1 MYVPPKY
8 TTFYQRMEPQ
18 LYFFAS
24 IAAVLAIWVFHFA
37 LCCPTSCLQGSDP
50 SSFCSSRGNQWISKG
65 SARERPYSSWSK
77 AAEVDP
83 SSFQGTLLPSPP
95 LWDEAPQRQH
105 SAPHCTKSFGKQEQ
119 AVAGGKATVHPALNT
134 TSAILPRKPQLSGIT
149 VHDEASY
156 MVIPQHA
163 TADPLHSWGSPGLL
177 WIKCRH
183 IIIFLS
189 N

>member
-1 MYVPPKY
+1 MYGATTLFFCQYCCSIGHLSLPLCLVLSYFLPPGLRSQQ
-8 TTFYQRMEPQ
+8 FLLQQRKPMNFQ
-18 LYFFAS
+18 RK
-24 IAAVLAIWVFHFA
+24 
-37 LCCPTSCLQGSDP
+37 CQGEGP
-50 SSFCSSRGNQWISKG
+50 L
-65 SARERPYSSWSK
+65 SWSK
-77 AAEVDP
+77 VAEIDP